1 MFSRK
6 IQLAP
11 IQGFPFVISMP
22 QAVDCDPQSVAGV
35 SQSSVVDSMREGSN
49 EIAVVLIGRTEYL
62 MKFYDDMADQIPQK
76 CILRP

>member
-22 QAVDCDPQSVAGV
+22 QAVDCDPQAVAGV

-49 EIAVVLIGRTEYL
+49 EIAVVLIG
-62 MKFYDDMADQIPQK
+62 
-76 CILRP
+76 